1 MNEMKNQ
8 TTVDPEEAARFSAL
22 AAQWWNPDGPMR
34 PLHLLN
40 PVRLDYL
47 QSVIRKHEENSGK
60 LSGNPAERPFAGI
73 KLLDIGCAAGL
84 VSEPLARLGA
94 EVTGIDASASLI
106 AAAQAHIANDGS
118 KLSLDYQTGEV
129 ADLLEKNMLFDVVLA
144 LEIVEHV
151 TDPAAFLAQATAC
164 LKPGGLL
171 VVSTLNRTL
180 KSFVLGIVGAEYVL
194 RWLPRGT
201 HSWKKFLQPGEIINF
216 LAPHNMQPQGIT
228 GLVFDP
234 LRWRFF
240 LKENDV
246 DVNYYMCF
254 RKMCFDGEE
263 Q

>member
-1 MNEMKNQ
+1 MKNQ

-22 AAQWWNPDGPMR
+22 AAQWWDPEGPMR

-106 AAAQAHIANDGS
+106 AAANAHVANDVS
-118 KLSLDYQTGEV
+118 KASLSLDYQTGEV
-129 ADLLEKNMLFDVVLA
+129 ADLLEKDMLKKEALFDVILA

-151 TDPAAFLAQATAC
+151 TDPAAFLEQATAC

-254 RKMCFDGEE
+254 RKDE

>member
-1 MNEMKNQ
+1 MKNQ

-22 AAQWWNPDGPMR
+22 AAQWWDPEGPMR

-129 ADLLEKNMLFDVVLA
+129 ADLLEKEALFDVILA

-254 RKMCFDGEE
+254 RKDE

>member
-1 MNEMKNQ
+1 MNDMKNQ

-106 AAAQAHIANDGS
+106 AAANAHVVNDGS
-118 KLSLDYQTGEV
+118 NLSLDYQTGEV
-129 ADLLEKNMLFDVVLA
+129 ADLVEKGALFDVVLA

-151 TDPAAFLAQATAC
+151 TDPAAFLEQATAC

-201 HSWKKFLQPGEIINF
+201 HSWKKFLQPGEIIDF
-216 LAPHNMQPQGIT
+216 LSPHNMQPQGIT

-254 RKMCFDGEE
+254 RKAE